1 MTEQKISEMT
11 IEELKLY
18 QEQLNRKL
26 AEVNYYLRKKVASN
40 GNKWSKQNPYINYKG
55 FVLYETIFLDF

>member
-1 MTEQKISEMT
+1 MPEQKISEMT

-26 AEVNYYLRKKVASN
+26 AEVNYYLRKKIASN
-40 GNKWSKQNPYINYKG
+40 GNK
-55 FVLYETIFLDF
+55 